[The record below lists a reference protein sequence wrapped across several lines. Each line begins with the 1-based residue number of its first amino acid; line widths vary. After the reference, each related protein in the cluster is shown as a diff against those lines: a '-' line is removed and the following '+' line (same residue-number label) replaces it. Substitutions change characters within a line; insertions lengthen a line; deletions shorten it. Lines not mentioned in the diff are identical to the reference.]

1 LKELAM
7 NMARLSDLA
16 EIEVAPTAPG
26 DRNLPVG
33 YLRAFV
39 TLLVLAHHSVLA
51 YVSIAPPPQAF
62 DHEPFLWSAFPVV
75 DPHRWAGWTLLVG
88 FDDTFFMALMF
99 FVSGLFVTDSL
110 GRKGAGGFL
119 RDRLARLG
127 VPFVVAAAV
136 LAPLAYY
143 PAYLLSGAKPD
154 LGAYLGTLLS
164 LPYWNSGP
172 AWFLGVLMA
181 LTVAVAAIQKLAP
194 GALGGLGRLASG
206 TDRRPGRF
214 FLALSAASA
223 VVYVSA
229 GLAFDPMQW
238 LHLGPFA
245 VQAIRLGHYPL
256 YFFAGVAVGA
266 FGLDRGLLA
275 AAGELARRWKLW
287 TVAAV
292 AAFVALNAVVAAAY
306 AARGQP
312 HALWIVGGGLCFAIA
327 CAAACFMLMAVFR
340 RFVDDRNRVWDS
352 LSANA
357 YGMYVVHYAIASWIQ
372 FALLPADLPGAAKGL
387 IVAATVI
394 ALSWA
399 ATACLRRIP
408 GVARIL

>member
-7 NMARLSDLA
+7 NMARLSDPA
-16 EIEVAPTAPG
+16 EIEVAPTALG
-26 DRNLPVG
+26 ERNLAVG

-39 TLLVLAHHSVLA
+39 TLLVLAHHAVLA

-62 DHEPFLWSAFPVV
+62 DREPFLWGAFPVV
-75 DPHRWAGWTLLVG
+75 DPHRWAGWTLLVS
-88 FDDTFFMALMF
+88 FNDIFFMALMF
-99 FVSGLFVTDSL
+99 FISGLFVTDSL

-119 RDRLARLG
+119 RDRLMRLG
-127 VPFVVAAAV
+127 IPFVFAAAV
-136 LAPLAYY
+136 VAPLAYY

-154 LGAYLGTLLS
+154 PGAYLQTLLS
-164 LPYWNSGP
+164 MPHWNSGP

-181 LTVAVAAIQKLAP
+181 LAVVVAAIQQLAP
-194 GALGGLGRLASG
+194 RALGGLGRLAAGS
-206 TDRRPGRF
+206 DRRPGPF

-223 VVYVSA
+223 VVYVGA
-229 GLAFDPMQW
+229 GFVFDAMEW

-245 VQAIRLGHYPL
+245 IQAVRIGHYPL

-275 AAGELARRWKLW
+275 AGGELARRWKLW

-292 AAFVALNAVVAAAY
+292 AAFVVLNAVVIAAY
-306 AARGQP
+306 AAKGQP
-312 HALWIVGGGLCFAIA
+312 HALWTTGGGICFAIA
-327 CAAACFMLMAVFR
+327 CAGACFMLVAIFR
-340 RFVDDRNRVWDS
+340 RVVKGRSRVWDS

-357 YGMYVVHYAIASWIQ
+357 YGMYVVHYAIASWVQ
-372 FALLPADLPGAAKGL
+372 LALLPADLPGAAKGL
-387 IVAATVI
+387 IVVATVI

-399 ATACLRRIP
+399 STACLRRIP